1 MCRLITSLL
10 LALVFPTNIVAL
22 RCPQGRTSLL
32 AKYRA
37 DESEYERLRVA
48 GNDAVYN
55 LDYGK
60 AREAFERMTRLAPD
74 QPAGYLYLANNLWL
88 ETLNRTRRLSSS
100 LYSSASF
107 FSQGTPEQNV
117 DAERDSQFSAL
128 VKRTIEVA
136 EARLK
141 INPQDT
147 QSLYYKG
154 AAVGIRAAYRVTVKR
169 SFWGAIGDAKESIRI
184 QNRVVTLDPDFTDAK
199 LSIGFYEYIVGSL
212 PLWWRVLARFAG
224 IEGSKKRGIE
234 LLEAVANSAR
244 YAPDDARVLLIGI
257 YTRERK
263 FEQAKALV
271 DYLAGKYP
279 RNYLLG
285 IERGVMMFRL
295 GRVGEGA
302 RAFEDLLTD
311 AHIASEATDVVN
323 YQHGEAL
330 IETRN
335 YVSALARYKAVVA
348 WPNSDRTL
356 VTLAH
361 LRAGQAL
368 DALGKRA
375 EAVEE
380 YKTVLCCKNP
390 VAYDSHDLAKKYQRA
405 PYVPSRK

>member
-1 MCRLITSLL
+1 MAAASRCAQNQTSILTGHR
-10 LALVFPTNIVAL
+10 P
-22 RCPQGRTSLL
+22 
-32 AKYRA
+32 
-37 DESEYERLRVA
+37 DEAEYERLRVA

-55 LDYGK
+55 LDYEK
-60 AREAFERMTRLAPD
+60 ARRTFEKMAALAPD
-74 QPAGYLYLANNLWL
+74 QPAGYVYLANNLWL
-88 ETLNRTRRLSSS
+88 ETLNRSRRLSSS

-107 FSQGTPEQNV
+107 FAQGTPEQNV
-117 DAERDSQFSAL
+117 DSQRDSQFSAL
-128 VKRTIEVA
+128 IKRALEVA

-154 AAVGIRAAYRVTVKR
+154 AAVGIRAAYRLTVKR

-184 QNRVVTLDPDFTDAK
+184 QNRVVTLDPDYTDAK

-234 LLEAVANSAR
+234 LLETVAKTAK

-279 RNYLLG
+279 HNYLLG
-285 IERGVMMFRL
+285 IERAVMLFRL

-302 RAFEDLLTD
+302 RAFEDLLANT
-311 AHIASEATDVVN
+311 HIASDATDVVN

-335 YVSALARYKAVVA
+335 YVSAIARYKAVVA
-348 WPNSDRTL
+348 WPKSDKTL

-368 DALGKRA
+368 DALGKRV
-375 EAVEE
+375 EAMEE
-380 YKTVLCCKNP
+380 YKTVLCCNNP
-390 VAYDSHDLAKKYQRA
+390 VAYDSHDLAKKYQRT